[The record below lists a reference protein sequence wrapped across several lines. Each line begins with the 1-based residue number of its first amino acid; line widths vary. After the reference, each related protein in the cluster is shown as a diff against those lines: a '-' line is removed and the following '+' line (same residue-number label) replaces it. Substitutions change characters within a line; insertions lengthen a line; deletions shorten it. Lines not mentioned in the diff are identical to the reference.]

1 MSLKAFLRQNA
12 IKPENVKVAISDRFL
27 GEDGKPEL
35 WELRPISESHHLKI
49 KDSCMR
55 RSSRKRGAPDLDSS
69 LYNLRLM
76 AASVVYPDLK
86 DAELQASYGVV
97 GGEELL
103 KTMLLPGE
111 TLDLLLKVQEVNG
124 FDRDLTEEAKEE
136 VKNS

>member
-111 TLDLLLKVQEVNG
+111 TLDLLLRVLSDNL
-124 FDRDLTEEAKEE
+124 FDRALTVEQK
-136 VKNS
+136 